1 MPNYQQA
8 RIYRIHSPL
17 SSKQYI
23 GSTTQPLA
31 KRLSAHKAAYR
42 RYVRAGEE
50 RGWISSF
57 EVLGAGL
64 DAVRI
69 EEVEECPCACR
80 RELEVRERHHIQC
93 AGEGCV
99 NKNVPGRSKGEWV
112 SANREHV
119 RAYHSDYYWN
129 KKRAHIR
136 KQQAAYYAANRE
148 KVLAAQRAYR
158 ERKRANIQG
167 CSGVSDI
174 QQHRSTSTSST

>member
-8 RIYRIHSPL
+8 RVYRIHSPL

-50 RGWISSF
+50 RGWLSSF
-57 EVLGAGL
+57 EVLSAGL

-93 AGEGCV
+93 AGEKCV

-136 KQQAAYYAANRE
+136 KQQAEYYAANRE

-167 CSGVSDI
+167 CSGVSDMK
-174 QQHRSTSTSST
+174 